1 MPVLKILTYPDERL
15 RQVSS
20 PVQQFDAAFQRRVD
34 DLEETRLAGPGA
46 VGIAAPQVGW
56 FERVVI
62 VDVSGRRKTRSHGH
76 LILVNP
82 EITEWDGYAV
92 GREGCLSVPDYTGNV
107 IRAEKIHLQAL
118 DREGN
123 ALSFDM
129 DGFEARAVQHE
140 MDHIDGLLFLD
151 RLVSR
156 RQDLFQRKV
165 YKSTLL
171 RGWPKLLFLLIFIR
185 AGAFLGEGLLH
196 LGP

>member
-1 MPVLKILTYPDERL
+1 VAVLEILTYPDERL
-15 RQVSS
+15 RQLSA
-20 PVQQFDAAFQRRVD
+20 PVEKFDTAFQRRID

-56 FERVVI
+56 FERVII
-62 VDVSGRRKTRSHGH
+62 VDVSGRKKTGSHGH

-118 DREGN
+118 DRHGKP
-123 ALSFDM
+123 LSFDM

-165 YKSTLL
+165 YK
-171 RGWPKLLFLLIFIR
+171 
-185 AGAFLGEGLLH
+185 
-196 LGP
+196 